1 MEELCGRKNDR
12 IPQREGRIKDVEM
25 RFRSYLRIPIN
36 VAEGSGGTESMTC
49 PSRAYCLSL
58 SSNEFGAD
66 SERQRTEVLIKCSHC
81 INKSN

>member
-49 PSRAYCLSL
+49 PSRAHCLSL
-58 SSNEFGAD
+58 SSMN
-66 SERQRTEVLIKCSHC
+66 SEQIRSVNGRKCL
-81 INKSN
+81 

>member
-36 VAEGSGGTESMTC
+36 VAEEGGDTESMAC
-49 PSRAYCLSL
+49 PSWAHCLSL
-58 SSNEFGAD
+58 ASMHSK
-66 SERQRTEVLIKCSHC
+66 RQRTEAGW
-81 INKSN
+81 